1 MKRYSKHRKYT
12 DDDILVETKEYL
24 KGGMKLVDVARM
36 LHIPISTLSWHLT
49 YPLRDID
56 HTLWEE
62 VRIKVHKSKC
72 ANGKRMNKKR
82 WGK

>member
-12 DDDILVETKEYL
+12 DDDILTEAREYL
-24 KGGMKLVDVARM
+24 KDGVKLKDVART
-36 LHIPISTLSWHLT
+36 LRVPISTLSWHLT
-49 YPLRDID
+49 YPLRDIN
-56 HTLWEE
+56 HALWEE

-72 ANGKRMNKKR
+72 ASAIYMVRKR

>member
-1 MKRYSKHRKYT
+1 MRKHGKYRRYSEE
-12 DDDILVETKEYL
+12 DILAEAKEYL
-24 KGGMKLVDVARM
+24 KDGEVLESVART
-36 LHIPISTLSWHLT
+36 LRVPLSTLSWHLT

-72 ANGKRMNKKR
+72 ASAIYMTRKR

>member
-24 KGGMKLVDVARM
+24 KDDMKLVDVARM
-36 LHIPISTLSWHLT
+36 LRIPISTLSWHLT

-62 VRIKVHKSKC
+62 VRIKVYKSKC
-72 ANGKRMNKKR
+72 ANAKHANKKR